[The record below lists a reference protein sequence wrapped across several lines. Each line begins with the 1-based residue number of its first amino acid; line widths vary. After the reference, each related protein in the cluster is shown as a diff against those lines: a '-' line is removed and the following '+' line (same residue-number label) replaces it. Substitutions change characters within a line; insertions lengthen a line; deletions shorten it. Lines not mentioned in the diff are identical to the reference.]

1 MLEFGI
7 AMSIVLGAFALMCVI
22 DDLFGDKIIEFIRER
37 ERRSH

>member
-7 AMSIVLGAFALMCVI
+7 AMGIVLGAFTLMCVI
-22 DDLFGDKIIEFIRER
+22 DNLFGDKIIEFIREH